1 MKKFAYKMIA
11 VVLIIDIWLFWE
23 SKKII
28 STDYSFLTENI
39 STTNALIYSVK
50 EFEEE
55 VESGNDRTTSVN
67 SYTGYIYNYKFLSN
81 GLSYKGKGRSF
92 DYLSSPKIE
101 VEYLTENP
109 NENRIKEFAKVKT
122 KFDFFKEYFMFKLI
136 VLVLVILYSIFLVSE
151 EKRKL
156 LKNIR

>member
-23 SKKII
+23 SKTLI
-28 STDYSFLTENI
+28 STDYSFVTENI

-55 VESGNDRTTSVN
+55 VESGNDRSTSVN
-67 SYTGYIYNYKFLSN
+67 TYTGYIYSYKFQSK
-81 GLSYKGKGRSF
+81 GLPYSGKEVSF
-92 DYLSSPKIE
+92 DYISTPNVEI
-101 VEYLTENP
+101 EYLHKNP
-109 NENRIKEFAKVKT
+109 KENRIKEFAKVKT

-136 VLVLVILYSIFLVSE
+136 VLVIAILYSIFLVNE

-156 LKNIR
+156 LKK